1 MSNHKDERQEKG
13 LSDYGII
20 YLSGQISEGT
30 SESICKEI
38 IEFNI
43 KGETDYIQMII
54 NSPGGSCTAGF
65 AIIDMMEWSS
75 LPIYTTG
82 IGMIASMGLLIFM
95 TGAKDRRVITQRTS
109 ILSHRFSGL
118 SFGNHSQ
125 LLASRKEEDLTH
137 QRIIDHYL
145 RYTNFSDKSELEKE
159 LLQDVDTW
167 LSSEE
172 AIKFGIAD
180 KVEGVNHG

>member
-1 MSNHKDERQEKG
+1 MANKKNERQEKG
-13 LSDYGII
+13 LNDYGII
-20 YLSGQISEGT
+20 YLSGQIDEGT
-30 SESICKEI
+30 SESVCKEI

-43 KGETDYIQMII
+43 KGETDFIQMII
-54 NSPGGSCTAGF
+54 NSPGGSCTSGF

-82 IGMIASMGLLIFM
+82 IGIIASMGLLIFM
-95 TGAKDRRVITQRTS
+95 TGAKNRRVITQRTS
-109 ILSHRFSGL
+109 ILSHRFSGITI
-118 SFGNHSQ
+118 GNHSQ

-145 RYTNFSDKSELEKE
+145 RYTNFTDKLELEKE

-180 KVEGVNHG
+180 KVEGVDHE

>member
-1 MSNHKDERQEKG
+1 MGNKTDERHERDLK
-13 LSDYGII
+13 DYGII
-20 YLSGQISEGT
+20 YLSGQITEGT
-30 SESICKEI
+30 SESVCKEI
-38 IEFNI
+38 IGFNI
-43 KGETDYIQMII
+43 KGESDYIQMII

-82 IGMIASMGLLIFM
+82 IGIIASMGLLIFM
-95 TGAKDRRVITQRTS
+95 TGAKERRVITQRTS
-109 ILSHRFSGL
+109 ILSHRFSGF
-118 SFGNHSQ
+118 SHGNHSQ

-145 RYTNFSDKSELEKE
+145 RYTNFTDKLELEKV

-167 LSSEE
+167 LSPEE
-172 AIKFGIAD
+172 AIEFGIAD
-180 KVEGVNHG
+180 KVEGGQL

>member
-1 MSNHKDERQEKG
+1 MSSHKDERQEKG

-65 AIIDMMEWSS
+65 AIIDMMEWSN

-95 TGAKDRRVITQRTS
+95 TGAKNRRVITQRTS

-145 RYTNFSDKSELEKE
+145 RYTNFTDKTALEKE

-172 AIKFGIAD
+172 AIKYGIAD